1 MNRATPSGQPAG
13 RASHRAGK
21 PSRPFGD
28 HQAHGDD
35 LDRIASVF
43 AAMPD
48 LTSVRRVK
56 PDGLISEECWMV
68 WIEGS
73 WLADHAGTGPTI
85 EAAYRDAKNRL
96 ATIRS
101 AA

>member
-1 MNRATPSGQPAG
+1 MT
-13 RASHRAGK
+13 
-21 PSRPFGD
+21 
-28 HQAHGDD
+28 D
-35 LDRIASVF
+35 LERIADAF

-56 PDGLISEECWMV
+56 ADQLISTDCWMV

-73 WLADHAGTGPTI
+73 WLADHAGTGATI
-85 EAAYRDAKNRL
+85 EAAYQDAKNRL
-96 ATIRS
+96 ATIRR